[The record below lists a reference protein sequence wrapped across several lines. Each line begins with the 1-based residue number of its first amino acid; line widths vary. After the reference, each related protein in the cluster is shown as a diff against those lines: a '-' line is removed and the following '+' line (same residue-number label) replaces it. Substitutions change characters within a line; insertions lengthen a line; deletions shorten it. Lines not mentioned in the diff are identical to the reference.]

1 MLSLRIPAQEFP
13 HHRKRRKMRVREKNG
28 RVKKKETKTNK
39 LNVGQSHGEREM
51 GFACAINFH
60 LSRFL
65 FLLFYDRTAFV
76 LWRGQM

>member
-1 MLSLRIPAQEFP
+1 
-13 HHRKRRKMRVREKNG
+13 MRVREKNG
-28 RVKKKETKTNK
+28 RVMKKKETKTNK

-65 FLLFYDRTAFV
+65 FLLVEQKFYDRTAFV
-76 LWRGQM
+76 LWGKCGGIFSKTFSA